1 MLHIIP
7 IQSKDEQKALAER
20 LGESFSENAFAYLA
34 VDENESGEITALI
47 GFMQFTLGEEAA
59 QVLCLREISGNHDLE
74 AMQILARAAF
84 SFIHRVGLT
93 VVRVPK
99 GAAGEEL
106 MAALRMHDLTDFWEL
121 DIAAY
126 FAMKCE
132 DRVK

>member
-20 LGESFSENAFAYLA
+20 IGESFSDAAFAYLA
-34 VDENESGEITALI
+34 VDEDERGEITAII

-59 QVLCLREISGNHDLE
+59 EVLCLREFPGSHDTE

-84 SFIHRVGLT
+84 SFIHRVGLSI
-93 VVRVPK
+93 VRVPK
-99 GAAGEEL
+99 GAADEEL
-106 MAALRMHDLTDFWEL
+106 MTALRMRDLTDFWEL
-121 DIAAY
+121 DIAGY

-132 DRVK
+132 DRLK

>member
-7 IQSKDEQKALAER
+7 IQSKNEQQVLAER
-20 LGESFSENAFAYLA
+20 LGESFCQEAFAYLA
-34 VDENESGEITALI
+34 VDENESGDIVSLI
-47 GFMQFTLGEEAA
+47 GFMQFTLGDEAA
-59 QVLCLREISGNHDLE
+59 QVICLREFPESHDIE

-84 SFIHRVGLT
+84 SFIHRVGLNL
-93 VVRVPK
+93 VRVPK
-99 GAAGEEL
+99 SGTDEEL
-106 MAALRMHDLTDFWEL
+106 MAALRMREREDFWEL